1 MQAGCR
7 LADGYRGSV
16 HEPPITR
23 LGGFLISRRGDTD
36 HLHDPGSR
44 PGERTHFE
52 ICEQLSV
59 EPQRGKDVLNLCRHD
74 DCSPWT
80 CDPKQAM
87 GSDRPK
93 IGAHIGM
100 YRSRPWTVKHC
111 PTRSVFCA
119 HVSAILT
126 IVIPTWKSSV
136 TDTKDRNFH
145 RVVSLVM
152 GCQAFPGEMRIEAS
166 LFTLGREPP

>member
-100 YRSRPWTVKHC
+100 YRSLQALTGNPRTE
-111 PTRSVFCA
+111 R
-119 HVSAILT
+119 AINRAS
-126 IVIPTWKSSV
+126 VIPEARQSAL
-136 TDTKDRNFH
+136 
-145 RVVSLVM
+145 SLL
-152 GCQAFPGEMRIEAS
+152 A
-166 LFTLGREPP
+166 